1 MTSVIMQGLSMN
13 DDELYKVEDEIKE
26 FCKSEDVLCQSVKGP
41 DYEQQLH
48 GHKDYNSDTI

>member
-1 MTSVIMQGLSMN
+1 MQGLSMN